1 MLPRTE
7 QQEIIRRIR
16 QEDFKAK
23 AQEHKSLHKSK
34 TSVEKHKTNI
44 AVLFHNQVETNAAT
58 GYSPP
63 QTYAQLKRLKSEV
76 SSQYKRNYISSGT
89 SQSSVLLKP
98 PQIASYKTTLHPS
111 EVKRLARSVLKGEY
125 NLEEEEDRLNTLLLS

>member
-1 MLPRTE
+1 MSSDYGINFGGWVSTRQSPKVPRQQNNNFVERIIAEQMLPRTE

-23 AQEHKSLHKSK
+23 AQEHMLVHKSK

-44 AVLFHNQVETNAAT
+44 AILFHNQVETNAAT

-63 QTYAQLKRLKSEV
+63 QTYAQLKRMKSEV

-89 SQSSVLLKP
+89 S
-98 PQIASYKTTLHPS
+98 
-111 EVKRLARSVLKGEY
+111 
-125 NLEEEEDRLNTLLLS
+125 